1 MNHYSNTFKSVSY
14 RMFLDS
20 FKLPGEAQQVD
31 RVLDNFSKIYYK
43 QQSNA
48 VFKDQDSIHVLS
60 FSIVMLNTDLHND
73 NVKSRM
79 TLEQFIRNN
88 RGLNGKD
95 GEDFPPE
102 LLTGIYK

>member
-1 MNHYSNTFKSVSY
+1 
-14 RMFLDS
+14 MFLDS

-31 RVLDNFSKIYYK
+31 RVLDNFSKVFFK
-43 QQSNA
+43 QQSSI
-48 VFKDQDSIHVLS
+48 VLKDQDSIHVLA

-95 GEDFPPE
+95 GEDFPRE
-102 LLTGIYK
+102 LLKGIYRWDPHSNI